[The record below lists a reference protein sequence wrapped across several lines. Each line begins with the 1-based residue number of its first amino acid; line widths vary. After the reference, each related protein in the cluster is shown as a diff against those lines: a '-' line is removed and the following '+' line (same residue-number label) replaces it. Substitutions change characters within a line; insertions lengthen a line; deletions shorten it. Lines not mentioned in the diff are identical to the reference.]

1 MTCGGLLTPV
11 RRHGCSV
18 GLVMLISGSYCLPRG
33 VPMRAISSRHSICKY
48 ANKCSFYHAMRTI
61 MVFGAAILSGAPLRR
76 RLCFSSQLL
85 PMKLD
90 SRLRHLG
97 THEIAALSAR
107 GPWGPLEKKK
117 AVGNIDLMALAQH
130 HGIPTRLL
138 DWSMNPM
145 TAAFFAA
152 SPTFRPETSKSVCVW
167 ALNRNDVQR
176 SNEEGNPQRKLRV
189 VIHEPARGNN
199 RYLHAQGGIF
209 TEVTAVQEFFFQN
222 DRWPSLEDVFSGEAA
237 TQSRLIGHSL
247 NSNEVPRLLQLLDR
261 EGMNLAAL
269 MPSLDKVAE
278 TVIARWNYA
287 GVPLPSVG
295 GP

>member
-1 MTCGGLLTPV
+1 LQP
-11 RRHGCSV
+11 SQ
-18 GLVMLISGSYCLPRG
+18 
-33 VPMRAISSRHSICKY
+33 RA
-48 ANKCSFYHAMRTI
+48 
-61 MVFGAAILSGAPLRR
+61 V
-76 RLCFSSQLL
+76 
-85 PMKLD
+85 
-90 SRLRHLG
+90 LG
-97 THEIAALSAR
+97 DR
-107 GPWGPLEKKK
+107 WKKK